1 VNSILFSTLKGAP
14 IAVLMLSSPATAER
28 DCVFV
33 VAAQDIET
41 FNSAEGRVMLA
52 DRPIELPCRFTATPD
67 GVLITFVNQKGWSFE
82 VKLDRAEQGHWVAR
96 RHDVALVGRAA
107 SLTSLCTG
115 DMAVQVDRAG

>member
-28 DCVFV
+28 ECVFV

-41 FNSAEGRVMLA
+41 FESAEGQMLLS
-52 DRPIELPCRFTATPD
+52 DRPVEYPCRFTATAE
-67 GVLITFVNQKGWSFE
+67 GVVISFVNQKGWSFE
-82 VKLDRAEQGHWVAR
+82 VKLDRAEHGHWVAR

-107 SLTSLCTG
+107 SLTSLCVSADET
-115 DMAVQVDRAG
+115 AA